1 MSSTDVVRA
10 WKNEDYLVSLSPEE
24 LAALP
29 ENPAGKIELAE
40 ILAKNKTYITLKP
53 CQSGPVGEC
62 TGNCAVTPI
71 VPCH

>member
-1 MSSTDVVRA
+1 MYVFGKEDLQMSSTDVVRA

-40 ILAKNKTYITLKP
+40 VLAKTKHI
-53 CQSGPVGEC
+53 
-62 TGNCAVTPI
+62 
-71 VPCH
+71 